1 MKHKRLLTWILA
13 AVMVLLALTCLV
25 ACGDDTGNTQTLKG
39 TATVVVG
46 EKTYTVNFETAQF
59 TDKNTAFNLLT
70 YLADNEEGFTF
81 DCSFSGYGAFVNSI
95 GDANPTED
103 NQYVALFVSDEAYK
117 DTSAYA
123 LPDKTV
129 NGVTYY
135 YSGVGISAIKLAD
148 GLSVLF
154 CLETF

>member
-13 AVMVLLALTCLV
+13 VVMVLWALACLV
-25 ACGDDTGNTQTLKG
+25 ACGDDAGDSQILKG

-46 EKTYTVNFETAQF
+46 EKNYSVNFETAEF
-59 TDKNTAFNLLT
+59 TNKNTAFNLLT
-70 YLADNEEGFTF
+70 YLADNKKDFAF

-95 GDANPTED
+95 GDVKPTEA
-103 NQYVALFVSDEAYK
+103 NQYVALFVSDETYK

-123 LPDKTV
+123 LPNKTV

-135 YSGVGISAIKLAD
+135 YSGVGISGIKLAD

-154 CLETF
+154 CLESY

>member
-25 ACGDDTGNTQTLKG
+25 ACVDDAEPVLKG

-46 EKTYTVNFETAQF
+46 EKTYSVNFEKAEF
-59 TDKNTAFNLLT
+59 TSKNTAFNLLT
-70 YLADNEEGFTF
+70 YLADNEKDFTF

-95 GDANPTED
+95 CDAKPAEA

-123 LPDKTV
+123 LPNKTV

>member
-13 AVMVLLALTCLV
+13 VVMVLLALTCLV
-25 ACGDDTGNTQTLKG
+25 ACEDDPILKG

-46 EKTYTVNFETAQF
+46 EKSYTVNFETAEF
-59 TDKNTAFNLLT
+59 TNKNTAFNLLT
-70 YLADNEEGFTF
+70 YLADNEKDFTF

-95 GDANPTED
+95 CDAKPTEK
-103 NQYVALFVSDEAYK
+103 NQYVALFVSDETYK

-123 LPDKTV
+123 LPNKTV

-135 YSGVGISAIKLAD
+135 YSGVGISGVKLAD

-154 CLETF
+154 CLESY

>member
-25 ACGDDTGNTQTLKG
+25 ACGDDAEPVLKG

-46 EKTYTVNFETAQF
+46 EKTYSVNFETAEF
-59 TDKNTAFNLLT
+59 TSKNTAFNLLT
-70 YLADNEEGFTF
+70 YLADHEKDFTF

-95 GDANPTED
+95 GAVKPVEA

-123 LPDKTV
+123 LPNKTV

-154 CLETF
+154 SLETF